1 MQAMDSR
8 VRPPLKVFLVED
20 SPLLRTRVE
29 AMIAGIPGAQLAGHA
44 AEEDAAVEGI
54 LAAGADAVV
63 LDLHLAKGTGFDVL
77 RRVMAKAPGTRVY
90 VLTNY
95 PTEAHRNTA
104 ARLGA
109 LAFFDKS
116 HEFDRL
122 LGSLT
127 AAAA

>member
-1 MQAMDSR
+1 MDDA

-29 AMIAGIPGAQLAGHA
+29 AMIAAIPGAVLAGHA
-44 AEEDAAVEGI
+44 AEADAAVDGI

-63 LDLHLAKGTGFDVL
+63 LDLHLAKGSGFDVL
-77 RRVMAKAPGTRVY
+77 RRVMERAPGTRVY

-95 PTEAHRNTA
+95 PTDAHRSTA

-109 LAFFDKS
+109 LGFYDKS
-116 HEFDRL
+116 SEFEALR
-122 LGSLT
+122 GTLT